1 MKCKVTALVMASLLA
16 IGSTAAFAADTI
28 PDTAQPPGNERRAM
42 TRIPGQHH
50 MFDGVSLSEQQRQQM
65 RDLMRQARHDLP
77 GVNVAEMEAMHKL
90 VTAEKFDEAAVYARR
105 KRWPNS
111 RSSARSRWPGCVTKC
126 AQLLTPEQKS
136 VLDQKHQQRMQQMEQ
151 QISGCSKLLPRS
163 EVRLSSPCFSCHR
176 HHPCLPRHDG
186 GFFLSDISLY

>member
-1 MKCKVTALVMASLLA
+1 MRKVTALVMASLLA

-28 PDTAQPPGNERRAM
+28 PDTAQPPGNDAM

-90 VTAEKFDEAAVYARR
+90 VTAENLTKPPCMPRR

-111 RSSARSRWPGCVTKC
+111 RSSARSKWPGCATKC
-126 AQLLTPEQKS
+126 IT
-136 VLDQKHQQRMQQMEQ
+136 
-151 QISGCSKLLPRS
+151 C
-163 EVRLSSPCFSCHR
+163 
-176 HHPCLPRHDG
+176 
-186 GFFLSDISLY
+186 